1 LRSLGFSLF
10 WLGYR
15 SQQLAL
21 IPVQTSKFLGDC
33 VLKPLFFIPFTAALA
48 SVACLV
54 SSNATAQ
61 SSLNYSSPIA
71 DYQKFVE
78 EKVLPWKAANDKVA
92 EIGGWRAYAKEAQAN
107 AVATPPTLA
116 ANAHVLNAEKIAK
129 SPLPVRSAWLQ
140 AVAKQE
146 QLVHA
151 RQMHASAQAS
161 SELAKRMRS
170 VGNFTRLQQANQ
182 HAVYAEAAT
191 LLLTSTQEA
200 FESREV
206 LVRAMGLNDV
216 KANALALPDKL
227 PELPASPIAEI
238 ALNRIVRIS
247 NTQMFA
253 SDAPSELRSSYTAY
267 RNAYDLAKHYRDEV
281 LPLRKIIAEETT
293 LRYNGMFIGVFELL
307 AEYREQ
313 TKMMIASIAAT
324 HAFWLA
330 DTAFQDI
337 FKTQLSTASEYPSVE

>member
-1 LRSLGFSLF
+1 LKTLF
-10 WLGYR
+10 LMPR
-15 SQQLAL
+15 
-21 IPVQTSKFLGDC
+21 
-33 VLKPLFFIPFTAALA
+33 ALA
-48 SVACLV
+48 VCLL
-54 SSNATAQ
+54 SSMTFAQ
-61 SSLNYSSPIA
+61 TTVGYTSPIA
-71 DYQKFVE
+71 DYQKFVD

-107 AVATPPTLA
+107 ATTTPPTSVI
-116 ANAHVLNAEKIAK
+116 NADVMSTEKMAK
-129 SPLPVRSAWLQ
+129 MPMPVRMAWLQ
-140 AVAKQE
+140 AIAKQE
-146 QLVHA
+146 QLLHA
-151 RQMHASAQAS
+151 KQMHASAQAS

-200 FESREV
+200 FEAREA
-206 LVRAMGLNDV
+206 LVRAMGLNDA

-227 PELPASPIAEI
+227 PELPASPISEV
-238 ALNRIVRIS
+238 ALKRIVRMS

-281 LPLRKIIAEETT
+281 LPLRNIIAEETT

-307 AEYREQ
+307 AENREQ
-313 TKMMIASIAAT
+313 TKMVVAAVAAKQ
-324 HAFWLA
+324 AFWLA
-330 DTAFQDI
+330 DAVFQDTLQ
-337 FKTQLSTASEYPSVE
+337 TQIYAASEQPFVE

>member
-1 LRSLGFSLF
+1 LKTLF
-10 WLGYR
+10 LLPIAAAVCLLSGMTF
-15 SQQLAL
+15 A
-21 IPVQTSKFLGDC
+21 QTTVDY
-33 VLKPLFFIPFTAALA
+33 A
-48 SVACLV
+48 
-54 SSNATAQ
+54 
-61 SSLNYSSPIA
+61 SPIA
-71 DYQKFVE
+71 DYQKFVD

-107 AVATPPTLA
+107 AMTTPPTPA
-116 ANAHVLNAEKIAK
+116 KSADVLSAEKIAK
-129 SPLPVRSAWLQ
+129 APLPVRTAWLQ

-146 QLVHA
+146 QLLHA
-151 RQMHASAQAS
+151 KQTHASAQAS
-161 SELAKRMRS
+161 SELARRMRS

-200 FESREV
+200 FEAREA
-206 LVRAMGLNDV
+206 LVRVMGLNNV

-227 PELPASPIAEI
+227 LELPSSPIAET
-238 ALNRIVRIS
+238 ALKRIVRMS
-247 NTQMFA
+247 SPQMFA

-307 AEYREQ
+307 AENREQ
-313 TKMMIASIAAT
+313 TKMVIAAIAAKQ
-324 HAFWLA
+324 AFWLA
-330 DTAFQDI
+330 DAVFQDTLQ
-337 FKTQLSTASEYPSVE
+337 TQIYTASEQPFVE